1 MQLLLLGLSVGLQT
15 GWSKMCSSRS
25 CQRPHCTRW
34 GFFQPDF
41 ALTSQENGWTESPLA
56 LSYKGTQFQLKT
68 PEACTVQQHPRDHSG
83 LLKSTLA
90 FFRMSTLAALS
101 PLLIFHRNSSS
112 ITLVSSSYR
121 TAPALAFGSCFQSGV
136 WGTGTVSLIASILS
150 NLWFFLSISSF
161 IALERILPLSQSS
174 VRLKF
179 LCSF

>member
-1 MQLLLLGLSVGLQT
+1 MQLLLLGLSVGIQT

-34 GFFQPDF
+34 GFFQPHF

-56 LSYKGTQFQLKT
+56 LSYKGTQFQLKI

-101 PLLIFHRNSSS
+101 LLS
-112 ITLVSSSYR
+112 
-121 TAPALAFGSCFQSGV
+121 
-136 WGTGTVSLIASILS
+136 
-150 NLWFFLSISSF
+150 WFFTEIAAASHWWAVVTELSLLLHLAAAF
-161 IALERILPLSQSS
+161 RAVPEVL
-174 VRLKF
+174 V
-179 LCSF
+179 LCLLHCL